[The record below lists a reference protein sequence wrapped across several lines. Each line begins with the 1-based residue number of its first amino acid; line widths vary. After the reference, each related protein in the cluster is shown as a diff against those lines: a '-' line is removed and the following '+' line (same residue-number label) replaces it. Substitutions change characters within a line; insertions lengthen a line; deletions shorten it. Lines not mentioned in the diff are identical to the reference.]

1 MTSVNAVLK
10 LRKFDDINDEL
21 DFLFNNYF
29 KHKHSVL
36 MPVDKGWKP
45 MTDVYE
51 TEDEFVVVMD
61 IAGIAVD
68 DITANLKDRILIL
81 RGIRREH
88 NLDPKRKY
96 HKMEVDFGPFER
108 RIELPCPVDSEGV
121 KTRYTRGFLEIRLP
135 KGDIDIREK
144 IEIPIR

>member
-1 MTSVNAVLK
+1 MVSANAVLK
-10 LRKFDDINDEL
+10 LWKFDDLNDEL

-29 KHKHSVL
+29 KGQRSVL

-45 MTDVYE
+45 LTDVYE

-61 IAGIAVD
+61 IAGISVD
-68 DITANLKDRILIL
+68 DIAASLNGRILIL

-88 NLDPKRKY
+88 NLDAKRKY

-108 RIELPCPVDSEGV
+108 RIELPCPVDSDAV
-121 KTRYTRGFLEIRLP
+121 KTKYTKGFLEIRLP
-135 KGDIDIREK
+135 KGDVESRQK
-144 IEIPIR
+144 IKIPIA